1 MAVFERLPVQIR
13 KAVRERMSQGEQVKM
28 CFLAGSSMLSSKD
41 YVVITSRRVLVMDE
55 RTIGCLGRSYVN
67 VRDNVSIDEITSVDI
82 SRTFMNRILGQANM
96 GLQIDRY
103 KYLIS
108 NGAKKEIEAAAGL
121 ISELAHLGENN

>member
-41 YVVITSRRVLVMDE
+41 YVVITSRRVLIIDE

-82 SRTFMNRILGQANM
+82 SRTFMSKILGQANM

-108 NGAKKEIEAAAGL
+108 NGAKKEIEAAAEL

>member
-13 KAVRERMSQGEQVKM
+13 RAVRERMSQDEQVKM

-41 YVVITSRRVLVMDE
+41 YVVITSRRVLVIDE

-67 VRDNVSIDEITSVDI
+67 IRDNVPIAEVTSIDVT
-82 SRTFMNRILGQANM
+82 RTFINKILGQANM

-103 KYLIS
+103 KYLIN
-108 NGAKKEIEAAAGL
+108 NGGKKEIAAAAEL
-121 ISELAHLGENN
+121 IAELAHLENN